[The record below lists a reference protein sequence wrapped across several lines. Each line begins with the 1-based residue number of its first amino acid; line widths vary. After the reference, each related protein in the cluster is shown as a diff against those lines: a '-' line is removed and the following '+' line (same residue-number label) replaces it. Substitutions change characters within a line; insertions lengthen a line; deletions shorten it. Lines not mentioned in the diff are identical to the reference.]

1 MATKDEIFA
10 FAAQEAERQ
19 GVPLSLVQGVIE
31 AESGGRFDAR
41 GPKTRSG
48 ETAFGPMQLMAGTA
62 KDLGV
67 NRMDWADNIRGGV
80 KYLGQLS
87 QRFNSPELVL
97 AAYNAGPGNVERYGG
112 VPPFKE
118 TQNYVKKVQNFMSKS
133 TEDDDFVP
141 FEQAPQTRS
150 LQARQPR
157 DVAIDVSFP
166 QGMGDQQT
174 TRSMQPAQPE
184 DDDFVPFTAAAPAP
198 ASTARQT
205 PNVTNIVDA
214 VRAQANQP
222 PNQFLQDVRSSFN
235 PMDVLRGQTTT
246 GQLARGTGNLIASG
260 IQSGLSRLGFS
271 DEYLGIDRTKQPA
284 PAAPTQ
290 SISDI
295 LSGVA
300 KTATERPGL
309 LVGGMATGLL
319 DPLNLALPGGIQKSL
334 AAATPRAVAQAAPR
348 TVAAAQNVG
357 TAALSGGITSGA
369 AQLANTGTI
378 NPAQLGNEMAA
389 GAVMAAP
396 VAGVGAITTPRQPAQ
411 LTQSQQVAQQA
422 IQQGAT
428 LPPTQVNPT
437 MLNRL
442 LEGFSG
448 KQQTSQ
454 VASIKNQEVINTQ
467 ARKSLGLAPDTPIT
481 PQVLQDYRNVKGQ
494 AYDALRSNPAYYT
507 DKTFINNIDTRVKD
521 LQKLASTTD
530 VARELNVLNGLKQLR
545 FDGDGLVEQMKRL
558 KFDGEANAISM
569 DPANKSL
576 GQAQKFAARQ
586 LEDLAERNLTK
597 FNQPDVMSNFK
608 QARQDIA
615 KSYTI
620 EKSLNAATG
629 DVSGS
634 KLGQRAAAG
643 KIVPS
648 ELQALSNAA
657 AAFPSAFQN
666 VARIGSV
673 PGISPLDVGAAG
685 IAAASASNPALL
697 ATVAGR
703 PLARSA
709 ITSAPFQNRMLPN
722 TTPRVPGLLNRMTTD
737 PLANYGI
744 GMLPQYGV
752 Q

>member
-87 QRFNSPELVL
+87 QRFSSPELVL

-118 TQNYVKKVQNFMSKS
+118 TQNYVKKVQNFMSK
-133 TEDDDFVP
+133 TTDDDFVP
-141 FEQAPQTRS
+141 FEQAPQQTT
-150 LQARQPR
+150 
-157 DVAIDVSFP
+157 
-166 QGMGDQQT
+166 QQT
-174 TRSMQPAQPE
+174 RQAPAQQAAG
-184 DDDFVPFTAAAPAP
+184 DADDFVPFSAASAPTP
-198 ASTARQT
+198 TTRQT
-205 PNVTNIVDA
+205 PNVTNIVDS

-222 PNQFLQDVRSSFN
+222 PSQFLQDVRASFN
-235 PMDVLRGQTTT
+235 PLDVFRGKTTT
-246 GQLARGTGNLIASG
+246 GQLAMGAGNLINTG
-260 IQSGLSRLGFS
+260 IQNVLGSLGVS
-271 DEYLGIDRTKQPA
+271 DEYMGRTPTA
-284 PAAPTQ
+284 PTPAAPTQ
-290 SISDI
+290 SISEI
-295 LSGVA
+295 ISGVA
-300 KTATERPGL
+300 KTAQERPGL
-309 LVGGMATGLL
+309 LVGSLGTALT
-319 DPLNLALPGGIQKSL
+319 DPLNLALPGGIQRSL
-334 AAATPRAVAQAAPR
+334 ATATPRAVAQAAPR

-357 TAALSGGITSGA
+357 TAAGAGAVSSTA
-369 AQLANTGTI
+369 AQLAETGTV
-378 NPAQLGNEMAA
+378 NPAQLSNEILAGTLMSAPFAA
-389 GAVMAAP
+389 
-396 VAGVGAITTPRQPAQ
+396 VGAATTPRQVAP

-422 IQQGAT
+422 IAQGAT

-437 MLNRL
+437 ILNRL

-448 KQQTSQ
+448 KQQTGQ
-454 VASIKNQEVINTQ
+454 VASLKNQEVINTQ

-494 AYDALRSNPAYYT
+494 AYDALRANPAYYT
-507 DKTFINNIDTRVKD
+507 DRTFISDVNKRISD
-521 LQKLASTTD
+521 LQKLANTTD
-530 VARELNVLNGLKQLR
+530 VSAELNVLNGLKQLS
-545 FDGDGLVEQMKRL
+545 FNSDGLVEQIKRL
-558 KFDGEANAISM
+558 RGDAETNLSSGDARNI
-569 DPANKSL
+569 SL
-576 GQAQKFAARQ
+576 GRAQKFASQQ

-597 FNQPDVMSNFK
+597 FNQPDVMKNFK

-629 DVSGS
+629 DVSGAR
-634 KLGQRAAAG
+634 LGQRAAAG
-643 KIVPS
+643 KIVPA
-648 ELQALSNAA
+648 ELQAVSNAA
-657 AAFPSAFQN
+657 AAFPTAFQN

-685 IAAASASNPALL
+685 IAAASAANPSLL

-703 PLARSA
+703 PLVRSA

-722 TTPRVPGLLNRMTTD
+722 TTPRVPGLLNRITTD

>member
-31 AESGGRFDAR
+31 AESGGKFNAE
-41 GPKTRSG
+41 GPKTRTG
-48 ETAFGPMQLMAGTA
+48 ETAFGPMQLMAATA
-62 KDLGV
+62 KGLGV
-67 NRMDWADNIRGGV
+67 DRMNWQDNIRGGV
-80 KYLGQLS
+80 KYLNQLS
-87 QRFNSPELVL
+87 QRFSSPDLVL
-97 AAYNAGPGNVERYGG
+97 AAYNAGPGNVEKYGG

-118 TQNYVKKVQNFMSKS
+118 TQNYVKKVQNFMSKAE
-133 TEDDDFVP
+133 TDDDFVP

-150 LQARQPR
+150 VEPRQPR

-166 QGMGDQQT
+166 QGMGNEPA
-174 TRSMQPAQPE
+174 TRSMQAGQT
-184 DDDFVPFTAAAPAP
+184 DDDFVPFAAAAPTPAP
-198 ASTARQT
+198 RPTR
-205 PNVTNIVDA
+205 NVANIVDS

-235 PMDVLRGQTTT
+235 PMDVLRGKTTT
-246 GQLARGTGNLIASG
+246 GQLAMGAGNLINTG
-260 IQSGLSRLGFS
+260 IQNVLGSIGFS
-271 DEYLGIDRTKQPA
+271 DEYLGRDRTQQPA

-290 SISDI
+290 SISEI

-309 LVGGMATGLL
+309 LVGGMGTAML

-334 AAATPRAVAQAAPR
+334 VAATPKAVAQAAPR

-357 TAALSGGITSGA
+357 AAALGGGITSGA

-389 GAVMAAP
+389 GALIAAP
-396 VAGVGAITTPRQPAQ
+396 VAGVGAMTTPRQPAQ
-411 LTQSQQVAQQA
+411 LTQSQQVAQRA
-422 IQQGAT
+422 IAEGAT

-454 VASIKNQEVINTQ
+454 VASIKNQEVINAQ
-467 ARKSLGLAPDTPIT
+467 ARKALGLTPDTPIT
-481 PQVLQDYRNVKGQ
+481 PQVLEQYRNVKGQ
-494 AYDALRSNPAYYT
+494 AYDALRANPAYYT
-507 DKTFINNIDTRVKD
+507 DKKFITDINKRTNEI
-521 LQKLASTTD
+521 QKLGNLVDTGP
-530 VARELNVLNGLKQLR
+530 ELNLLNQLKQMR
-545 FDGDGLVEQMKRL
+545 FDGDALVEKIKILRSDSDINFRSNDADKLRL
-558 KFDGEANAISM
+558 AK
-569 DPANKSL
+569 
-576 GQAQKFAARQ
+576 AQKFAANQ
-586 LEDLAERNLTK
+586 LEDLAERNLQN
-597 FNQPDVMSNFK
+597 FNQPDVMKNFK

-629 DVSGS
+629 DVSGA

-643 KIVPS
+643 KIVPA
-648 ELQALSNAA
+648 ELQALSDAA
-657 AAFPSAFQN
+657 AAFPTAFQN
-666 VARIGSV
+666 TARIGSV

-685 IAAASASNPALL
+685 VAAASAGNPSLL

-709 ITSAPFQNRMLPN
+709 ITSAPFQNRLLPS
-722 TTPRVPGLLNRMTTD
+722 TTPQVPGLLNRITND

>member
-31 AESGGRFDAR
+31 AESGGKFNAE
-41 GPKTRSG
+41 GPKTRTG
-48 ETAFGPMQLMAGTA
+48 ETAFGPMQLMAATA
-62 KDLGV
+62 KGLGV
-67 NRMDWADNIRGGV
+67 DRMNWQDNIRGGV
-80 KYLGQLS
+80 KYLNQLS
-87 QRFNSPELVL
+87 QRFSSPDLVL
-97 AAYNAGPGNVERYGG
+97 AAYNAGPGNVEKYGG

-118 TQNYVKKVQNFMSKS
+118 TQNYVKKVQNFMSKAE
-133 TEDDDFVP
+133 TDDDFVP

-150 LQARQPR
+150 VEPRQPR

-166 QGMGDQQT
+166 QGMGNEPA
-174 TRSMQPAQPE
+174 TRSMQAGQT
-184 DDDFVPFTAAAPAP
+184 DDDFVPFAAAAPTPAP
-198 ASTARQT
+198 RQT
-205 PNVTNIVDA
+205 PNVANIVDS

-222 PNQFLQDVRSSFN
+222 PSQFLQDVRSSFN
-235 PMDVLRGQTTT
+235 PMDVLRGKTTT
-246 GQLARGTGNLIASG
+246 GQLAMGAGNLINTG
-260 IQSGLSRLGFS
+260 IQNVLGSLGVS
-271 DEYLGIDRTKQPA
+271 DEYMGRDRTQQPA

-295 LSGVA
+295 LSGVY

-309 LVGGMATGLL
+309 LVGGMGTAML
-319 DPLNLALPGGIQKSL
+319 DPLNLALPGSIQKSL
-334 AAATPRAVAQAAPR
+334 VAATPKAVAQAAPR

-357 TAALSGGITSGA
+357 TAAIGGGITSGA

-396 VAGVGAITTPRQPAQ
+396 VAGVGAMTTPRQPAQ
-411 LTQSQQVAQQA
+411 LTQSQQVAQRA
-422 IQQGAT
+422 IAEGAT

-437 MLNRL
+437 ILNRL

-454 VASIKNQEVINTQ
+454 VASIKNQEVINAQ
-467 ARKSLGLAPDTPIT
+467 ARKALGLAPDTPIT
-481 PQVLQDYRNVKGQ
+481 PQVLQQYREVKGQ

-507 DKTFINNIDTRVKD
+507 DRTFISDVNKRIAD
-521 LQKLASTTD
+521 LQKLANTTD
-530 VARELNVLNGLKQLR
+530 VSAEINVLNGLKQLR
-545 FDGDGLVEQMKRL
+545 FDGDGLVEQIKRL
-558 KFDGEANAISM
+558 RYDGEGNLASGSPK
-569 DPANKSL
+569 DRSL
-576 GQAQKFAARQ
+576 GQAQKFAAKQ
-586 LEDLAERNLTK
+586 LEDLAERNLQN
-597 FNQPDVMSNFK
+597 FNQPDVMKNFK

-629 DVSGS
+629 DVSGA

-643 KIVPS
+643 KIVPA
-648 ELQALSNAA
+648 ELQALSDAA
-657 AAFPSAFQN
+657 AAFPTAFQN
-666 VARIGSV
+666 TARIGSV

-685 IAAASASNPALL
+685 VAAASAGNPSLL

-709 ITSAPFQNRMLPN
+709 ITSAPFQNRLLPS
-722 TTPRVPGLLNRMTTD
+722 TTPQVPGLLNRITTD